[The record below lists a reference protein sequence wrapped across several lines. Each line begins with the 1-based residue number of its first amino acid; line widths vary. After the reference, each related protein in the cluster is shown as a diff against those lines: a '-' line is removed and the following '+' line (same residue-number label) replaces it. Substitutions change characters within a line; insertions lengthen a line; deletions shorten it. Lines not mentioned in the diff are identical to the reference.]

1 MYVFFCF
8 LNGNFLTSTI
18 IFLIFIRGVHMREKG
33 EKERKNKKRK
43 RWGVHER
50 ERERERER
58 VVVILSLIN
67 IWKLKTDR
75 RSSLNLVFKHSK
87 MRNIIQT
94 LLNEISYQ
102 TLFYFLAYSFQCL
115 NTENC

>member
-1 MYVFFCF
+1 
-8 LNGNFLTSTI
+8 
-18 IFLIFIRGVHMREKG
+18 MREKG

-94 LLNEISYQ
+94 LLYEISYQ

>member
-1 MYVFFCF
+1 
-8 LNGNFLTSTI
+8 
-18 IFLIFIRGVHMREKG
+18 MREKG

-75 RSSLNLVFKHSK
+75 RSSLNLVFKHFK